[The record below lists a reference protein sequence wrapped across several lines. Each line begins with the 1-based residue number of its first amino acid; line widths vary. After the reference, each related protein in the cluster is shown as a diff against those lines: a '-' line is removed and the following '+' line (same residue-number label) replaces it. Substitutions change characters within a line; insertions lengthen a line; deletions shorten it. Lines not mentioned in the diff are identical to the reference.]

1 MRYISFFSLEYVY
14 TLKQLVSN
22 NCNTFN
28 MCNSMAMIKYMKQLH
43 GFNVISRP
51 ALQTTS
57 NWGFPLPHFPKPTTV
72 DFSVSIGKKKEFAPR
87 TQRNI
92 YSSIHTSVSFQQQSC
107 FNIVAHKSF
116 RIQIK
121 VIKTLQRR
129 HGTNMVL
136 RKTKSIESYKSID
149 LLRSLM

>member
-1 MRYISFFSLEYVY
+1 MRYISFFFLEYVY

-28 MCNSMAMIKYMKQLH
+28 MCSSMTIIIYMKQLH

-72 DFSVSIGKKKEFAPR
+72 DFSVSIEKKKNSHQGHREIFTPAYIHLCHSNNSLVSILQHISHFEYRSRLLKLFNDVTEQTWFSGKPNL
-87 TQRNI
+87 QNPIKALI
-92 YSSIHTSVSFQQQSC
+92 Y
-107 FNIVAHKSF
+107 
-116 RIQIK
+116 
-121 VIKTLQRR
+121 
-129 HGTNMVL
+129 
-136 RKTKSIESYKSID
+136 YD
-149 LLRSLM
+149 L